1 MKKGVNVGSGTDLFP
16 GGQRTLWPSLATPLP
31 RFRGFPAALTQCSGA
46 GVRMVGQRAEGTQ
59 AAC

>member
-1 MKKGVNVGSGTDLFP
+1 MGKGVNVGLGTDLFP
-16 GGQRTLWPSLATPLP
+16 GGKCTLRPSLATPLP
-31 RFRGFPAALTQCSGA
+31 RFRGFPAALTQRGGA